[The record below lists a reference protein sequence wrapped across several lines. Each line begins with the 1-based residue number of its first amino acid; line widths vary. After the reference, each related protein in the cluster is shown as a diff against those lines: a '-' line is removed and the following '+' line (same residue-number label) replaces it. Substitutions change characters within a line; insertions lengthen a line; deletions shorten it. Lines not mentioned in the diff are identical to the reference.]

1 MGEKGKKRSETAKNK
16 NNTLKKKQRAKQ
28 TERQTGEGKG
38 LQLGSLFIFVL
49 FPPNAPN
56 GPSLVSGQ

>member
-56 GPSLVSGQ
+56 GPRLVSDQ